1 MVMQKIAACLASAI
15 LLLVLRAPV
24 ADAQPTPQTQ
34 GGITFVSGGVAED
47 SEQAMNAIRSQYN
60 LHLLFAQQ
68 GTGAYMA
75 NVPVQIIDAV
85 GTVVLNAVSAGPFFY
100 ARLQPGKYRVVA
112 SHSGNAISRMA
123 DVPAAGGSVDL
134 NYYWTSD

>member
-1 MVMQKIAACLASAI
+1 MKAGQISDRAGWTAMQKITACLASAI
-15 LLLVLRAPV
+15 LLLVLKAPV
-24 ADAQPTPQTQ
+24 AGAQPTPQTQ

-47 SEQAMNAIRSQYN
+47 SEQAMNAIRAQYN

-75 NVPVQIIDAV
+75 DIPVQITDAA
-85 GTVVLNAVSAGPFFY
+85 GTLVLNAVSAGPFFY

-112 SHSGNAISRMA
+112 SHGGNAIS
-123 DVPAAGGSVDL
+123 
-134 NYYWTSD
+134 